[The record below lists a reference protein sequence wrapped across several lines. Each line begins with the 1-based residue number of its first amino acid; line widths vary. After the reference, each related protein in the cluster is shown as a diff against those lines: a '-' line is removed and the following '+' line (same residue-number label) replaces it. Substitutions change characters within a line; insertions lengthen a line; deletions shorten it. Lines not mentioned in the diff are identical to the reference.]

1 MPAQTSDE
9 QGVCLSVCMSVCQMR
24 ALWQNGRKSASA
36 VPSSKKLTNINRKST
51 TRFPISLRW
60 TSYVAPNQKRK
71 TAVFHIESHFA
82 SRKSATKFL
91 CVKTVSNKVLRH
103 SSAYL
108 FVRKWLVEDVPFYVK
123 ICRILTPMENA
134 DYQSIFARSTW
145 AVTPNIYIEWYWMTL
160 NGVIAFIL
168 SYFTEIDSLAN
179 LLLHSDCR

>member
-1 MPAQTSDE
+1 MVTQLSFFSALHGMPAQTSDE

-91 CVKTVSNKVLRH
+91 CVKTVSDRVVRH
-103 SSAYL
+103 SLAYL
-108 FVRKWLVEDVPFYVK
+108 FVRKWLVGGVHFYVK
-123 ICRILTPMENA
+123 IWRILHLSA
-134 DYQSIFARSTW
+134 KRRFL
-145 AVTPNIYIEWYWMTL
+145 IY
-160 NGVIAFIL
+160 F
-168 SYFTEIDSLAN
+168 
-179 LLLHSDCR
+179 RP